1 MYSVCLTSCLQ
12 PLMMKTVRPELSL
25 LLEGLRQYVERRP
38 DPEIEKAFSSLTNL
52 YQKLRK

>member
-1 MYSVCLTSCLQ
+1 
-12 PLMMKTVRPELSL
+12 MMRTVRPELSL